1 MNLMEKATIIH
12 FHRHRIR
19 GFPGGSVGA
28 LGWRGEENQSR
39 RFRVIAGAGDFSG
52 RSILDLGCGHGDL
65 VGYLSE
71 RFSGFAYVGIDMMAE
86 FLEVALE
93 RHGQRPDTV
102 FYRADFT
109 RVELPRADYVFAS
122 GALGYRCDDPGFYR
136 EMIARMYAAAERAL
150 IFNML
155 DAEFFPEHELLT
167 GHDRAEVVTFCHELS
182 PRVELIRGY
191 LEDDF
196 TVCMYR

>member
-1 MNLMEKATIIH
+1 MNLMEKAAIIH

-28 LGWRGEENQSR
+28 LGWRGAASQSR
-39 RFRVIAGAGDFSG
+39 RFQVIAGSADFSG
-52 RSILDLGCGHGDL
+52 RSIMDLGCGHGDL

-71 RFSGFAYVGIDMMAE
+71 RFSGFTYAGIDMMAE
-86 FLEVALE
+86 FLDVALE

-102 FYRADFT
+102 FYQADFT
-109 RVELPRADYVFAS
+109 RVELPRADYVIAS
-122 GALGYRCDDPGFYR
+122 GALGYRSGDPGFYR
-136 EMIARMYAAAERAL
+136 EMIARMYAAAKRAL

-167 GHDRAEVVTFCHELS
+167 GHDREEIVAFCRELS

-196 TVCMYR
+196 TVCMFR